1 MEDLKLL
8 QDHKFDDLKAKLE
21 LEIENLKKYV
31 KPAELS
37 IESLEKVEPLD
48 EKKIENFKAEI
59 ELLEKEILERDD
71 QIKLIDAEV
80 KHRVEIRLLIDNA
93 LKDLDFGEEE
103 IHKRW
108 DREKDVEVEYV
119 VPIIDQFL
127 HQMDFCDHV
136 ELKEELRVEGVL
148 QLDDEGLPIEVVK
161 EIKHIPWNKKA
172 ILKELKLKLDLDKAN
187 LLVLRVKDYKHNKKK
202 GKLEK
207 KLKYIIEDDSV
218 FFEAFGIETFL
229 DKKGNS
235 FIKHYND
242 IISEWDKDDLPLFE
256 EKILKLELAKSHMD
270 EKERIQ
276 KPIDDR
282 IRAYKAVDGQL
293 LEALI
298 EKLEEDRPEKMIEYL
313 KLRKEIKDK
322 NPLEE

>member
-1 MEDLKLL
+1 MEDLKKLE
-8 QDHKFDDLKAKLE
+8 DHKFDDLKAKLE

-37 IESLEKVEPLD
+37 IEELEKVEPLD
-48 EKKIENFKAEI
+48 EKKIADFKAEI

-71 QIKLIDAEV
+71 QINLIDAEV
-80 KHRVEIRLLIDNA
+80 KHRANIRLLIENA
-93 LKDLDFGEEE
+93 LKELNFDEEE
-103 IHKRW
+103 VHKRW

-127 HQMDFCDHV
+127 HQMEFCDHV

-148 QLDDEGLPIEVVK
+148 QLDDEGNPIEVVK

-187 LLVLRVKDYKHNKKK
+187 SLVRNVKDYKHNKKK
-202 GKLEK
+202 GELERRLKL
-207 KLKYIIEDDSV
+207 LVQNNVY
-218 FFEAFGIETFL
+218 FLEAFGEE
-229 DKKGNS
+229 
-235 FIKHYND
+235 IKVINGERHGVHHSD
-242 IISEWDKDDLPLFE
+242 RIAKWDKDDLPLFE
-256 EKILKLELAKSHMD
+256 EKILKLELAKSHLD

-282 IRAYKAVDGQL
+282 VKSYRQIDGQL

-298 EKLEEDRPEKMIEYL
+298 EKLEEDRPEKMVEYL

-322 NPLEE
+322 HPLED

>member
-1 MEDLKLL
+1 MEDLKKL

-37 IESLEKVEPLD
+37 IEELEKVEPLD
-48 EKKIENFKAEI
+48 EKKIADFKAEI

-71 QIKLIDAEV
+71 QINLIDAEV
-80 KHRVEIRLLIDNA
+80 KHRANIRLLIENA
-93 LKDLDFGEEE
+93 LKELNFDEEE
-103 IHKRW
+103 VHKRW

-127 HQMDFCDHV
+127 HQMEFCDHV

-148 QLDDEGLPIEVVK
+148 QLDDEGNPIEVIK
-161 EIKHIPWNKKA
+161 EVKHIPWNKKA

-187 LLVLRVKDYKHNKKK
+187 SLVRNVKDYKHNKKK
-202 GKLEK
+202 GELERRLKL
-207 KLKYIIEDDSV
+207 LVQNNVY
-218 FFEAFGIETFL
+218 FLEAFGEE
-229 DKKGNS
+229 
-235 FIKHYND
+235 IKVINGERHGVHHSD
-242 IISEWDKDDLPLFE
+242 RIAKWDKDDLPLFE
-256 EKILKLELAKSHMD
+256 DKILKLELAKSHLD

-282 IRAYKAVDGQL
+282 VKSYRQIDGQL

-298 EKLEEDRPEKMIEYL
+298 EKLEEDRPEKMVEYL

-322 NPLEE
+322 HPLED

>member
-1 MEDLKLL
+1 MEDLKKLE
-8 QDHKFDDLKAKLE
+8 DHKFDDLKAKLE

-48 EKKIENFKAEI
+48 EKKIGGFKAEI
-59 ELLEKEILERDD
+59 ELLEKEILERED
-71 QIKLIDAEV
+71 QINLIDAEV
-80 KHRVEIRLLIDNA
+80 KHRVNIRLLIDNA
-93 LKDLDFGEEE
+93 LKDLDFSEEE

-148 QLDDEGLPIEVVK
+148 QLDDEGNPIEVIK
-161 EIKHIPWNKKA
+161 EVKHIPWNKKA

-187 LLVLRVKDYKHNKKK
+187 DLVRSVKDYKHNKKK
-202 GKLEK
+202 GELERR
-207 KLKYIIEDDSV
+207 LKGLERFHDGVFGQEILIINGE
-218 FFEAFGIETFL
+218 
-229 DKKGNS
+229 
-235 FIKHYND
+235 KHGVHHSD
-242 IISEWDKDDLPLFE
+242 RIAKWDKDDLEFFE
-256 EKILKLELAKSHMD
+256 EKILKMELAKSHLD

-282 IRAYKAVDGQL
+282 IRAYKQVDGQL

-298 EKLEEDRPEKMIEYL
+298 EKLEEDRPEKMVEYL

-322 NPLEE
+322 HPLED

>member
-1 MEDLKLL
+1 MEDLKKLE
-8 QDHKFDDLKAKLE
+8 DHKFDDLKAKLE

-37 IESLEKVEPLD
+37 IEELEKVEPLD

-80 KHRVEIRLLIDNA
+80 KHRVNIRLLIENA
-93 LKDLDFGEEE
+93 LKELNFDEEE
-103 IHKRW
+103 VHKRW

-127 HQMDFCDHV
+127 HQMEFCDHV
-136 ELKEELRVEGVL
+136 ELKEELRVDGIL

-202 GKLEK
+202 GELESKLR
-207 KLKYIIEDDSV
+207 LLVQNNVY
-218 FFEAFGIETFL
+218 FLEAFGEEIEII
-229 DKKGNS
+229 KGERHGVHHS
-235 FIKHYND
+235 DRIAK
-242 IISEWDKDDLPLFE
+242 WDKDDLPLFE
-256 EKILKLELAKSHMD
+256 EKILKLELAKSHLD

-282 IRAYKAVDGQL
+282 IREYKQIDGQL

-298 EKLEEDRPEKMIEYL
+298 EKLEEDRPEKMVEYL

-322 NPLEE
+322 HPLED

>member
-1 MEDLKLL
+1 MEDLKKL

-37 IESLEKVEPLD
+37 IEELEKVEPLD
-48 EKKIENFKAEI
+48 EKKIADFKAEI

-80 KHRVEIRLLIDNA
+80 KHRANIRLLIENA
-93 LKDLDFGEEE
+93 LKELNFDEEE
-103 IHKRW
+103 VHKRW

-127 HQMDFCDHV
+127 HQMEFCDHV

-148 QLDDEGLPIEVVK
+148 QLDDEGNPIEVIK
-161 EIKHIPWNKKA
+161 EVKHIPWNKKA

-187 LLVLRVKDYKHNKKK
+187 SLVRNVKDYKHNKKK
-202 GKLEK
+202 GELERRLKL
-207 KLKYIIEDDSV
+207 LVQNNVY
-218 FFEAFGIETFL
+218 FLEAFGEE
-229 DKKGNS
+229 
-235 FIKHYND
+235 IKVINGERHGVHHSD
-242 IISEWDKDDLPLFE
+242 RIAKWDKDDLPLFE
-256 EKILKLELAKSHMD
+256 DKILKLELAKSHLD

-282 IRAYKAVDGQL
+282 VKSYRQIDGQL

-298 EKLEEDRPEKMIEYL
+298 EKLEEDRPEKMVEYL

-322 NPLEE
+322 HPLED

>member
-8 QDHKFDDLKAKLE
+8 QDHKFDDLEAKLE
-21 LEIENLKKYV
+21 LEIENLKKYI

-37 IESLEKVEPLD
+37 IEALEKVEPLN
-48 EKKIENFKAEI
+48 EKKIENFEAEI
-59 ELLEKEILERDD
+59 ELLEKEILEREE
-71 QIKLIDAEV
+71 QINLIDAEV
-80 KHRVEIRLLIDNA
+80 KHRANIRLQIDNA
-93 LKDLDFGEEE
+93 LKDLDFEEEE

-127 HQMDFCDHV
+127 HQMEFCDHI
-136 ELKEELRVEGVL
+136 ELKEELQVDGVL

-161 EIKHIPWNKKA
+161 EVKHIPWNKKA

-187 LLVLRVKDYKHNKKK
+187 DLVDRVKSYKHNKKK
-202 GKLEK
+202 GELESKLR
-207 KLKYIIEDDSV
+207 LLVQNNVY
-218 FFEAFGIETFL
+218 FLEAFGEE
-229 DKKGNS
+229 
-235 FIKHYND
+235 IKVINGERHGVHHSD
-242 IISEWDKDDLPLFE
+242 RIARWDKDDLEFFE
-256 EKILKLELAKSHMD
+256 DKILKMELAKSHLD

-282 IRAYKAVDGQL
+282 IKAYRQIDGQL

-298 EKLEEDRPEKMIEYL
+298 EKLEEKRPEKMVKYL
-313 KLRKEIKDK
+313 ELRKDIK
-322 NPLEE
+322 NRHPLEE

>member
-21 LEIENLKKYV
+21 LEIENLNKYI

-37 IESLEKVEPLD
+37 IEALEKVEPLN
-48 EKKIENFKAEI
+48 EKKIENFEAEI
-59 ELLEKEILERDD
+59 ELLEKEILEREE
-71 QIKLIDAEV
+71 QINLIDDEI
-80 KHRVEIRLLIDNA
+80 KHRANVRLQIDNA

-103 IHKRW
+103 THKTW
-108 DREKDVEVEYV
+108 DREKNVELEYV

-127 HQMDFCDHV
+127 HQMEFCDHI
-136 ELKEELRVEGVL
+136 ELKEELRVDGVL
-148 QLDDEGLPIEVVK
+148 QLDDEGNPIEVVK
-161 EIKHIPWNKKA
+161 EIKHIPWDKKA
-172 ILKELKLKLDLDKAN
+172 VLKELKLKLDLDKAN

-202 GKLEK
+202 GELESKLR
-207 KLKYIIEDDSV
+207 LLVQNNVYFI
-218 FFEAFGIETFL
+218 EAFDDEIEIIN
-229 DKKGNS
+229 GERHGV
-235 FIKHYND
+235 HYID
-242 IISEWDKDDLPLFE
+242 RIAKWDKDDLEFFE
-256 EKILKLELAKSHMD
+256 DKILKLELAKKHMD

-282 IRAYKAVDGQL
+282 VRAYKAVDGLL

-298 EKLEEDRPEKMIEYL
+298 EKLEENRPEKMVEYL

-322 NPLEE
+322 HPLED

>member
-1 MEDLKLL
+1 M
-8 QDHKFDDLKAKLE
+8 
-21 LEIENLKKYV
+21 
-31 KPAELS
+31 
-37 IESLEKVEPLD
+37 
-48 EKKIENFKAEI
+48 
-59 ELLEKEILERDD
+59 LEKEILERDD
-71 QIKLIDAEV
+71 QINLIDAEV
-80 KHRVEIRLLIDNA
+80 KHRANIRLLIENA
-93 LKDLDFGEEE
+93 LKELNFDEEE
-103 IHKRW
+103 VHKRW

-127 HQMDFCDHV
+127 HQMEFCDHV
-136 ELKEELRVEGVL
+136 ELKEELRVDGIL

-202 GKLEK
+202 GELESKLR
-207 KLKYIIEDDSV
+207 LLVQNNVY
-218 FFEAFGIETFL
+218 FLEAFGEEIEII
-229 DKKGNS
+229 KGERHGVHHS
-235 FIKHYND
+235 DRIAK
-242 IISEWDKDDLPLFE
+242 WDKDDLPLFE
-256 EKILKLELAKSHMD
+256 EKILKLELAKSHLD

-282 IRAYKAVDGQL
+282 VKSYRQIDGQL

-298 EKLEEDRPEKMIEYL
+298 EKLEEDRPEKMVEYL

-322 NPLEE
+322 HPLED